1 VHGYYEFIGK
11 MGKNSL
17 TSGLR
22 GPCTAEF
29 PDGTKIRFN
38 APDFR
43 LGGTIMGERTIEGI
57 GSIVFED
64 LVNMLRA
71 VVVLGTFKSSGF
83 FTKTTTG
90 NKSEF
95 TGILYQ
101 VKPQSLTPTK
111 FGKD

>member
-1 VHGYYEFIGK
+1 

-38 APDFR
+38 APDFK
-43 LGGTIMGERTIEGI
+43 LGGTIMGERTIEGV

-64 LVNMLRA
+64 LAN
-71 VVVLGTFKSSGF
+71 
-83 FTKTTTG
+83 
-90 NKSEF
+90 
-95 TGILYQ
+95 
-101 VKPQSLTPTK
+101 
-111 FGKD
+111 

>member
-1 VHGYYEFIGK
+1 

-29 PDGTKIRFN
+29 ADGTKIRFN

-43 LGGTIMGERTIEGI
+43 LGGTIMGDRTIEGI

-64 LVNMLRA
+64 LVN
-71 VVVLGTFKSSGF
+71 
-83 FTKTTTG
+83 
-90 NKSEF
+90 
-95 TGILYQ
+95 
-101 VKPQSLTPTK
+101 
-111 FGKD
+111 